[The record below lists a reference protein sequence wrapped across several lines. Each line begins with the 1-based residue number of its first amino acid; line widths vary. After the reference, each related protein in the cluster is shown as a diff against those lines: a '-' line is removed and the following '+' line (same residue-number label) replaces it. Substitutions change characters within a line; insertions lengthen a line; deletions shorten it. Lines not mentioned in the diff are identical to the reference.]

1 MSIATCSSGLCRR
14 PDPTGTGVLMRTM
27 LIMALLAAVLCTA
40 CGSVTINPIASPSG
54 KVNLADQ
61 SITETRNNVAFTVRH
76 DSLSVSNNAASDVV
90 SAFHV
95 TIDNQTDK
103 QVSYPPQVFILKDSD
118 GQQYRTVS
126 PERVRE
132 IISKDTVYLI
142 PYPYV
147 GYYYLRDQIVASQTD
162 ALSSELPFYA
172 EYHPQD
178 IFARALPEEP
188 ILEHSKVSGNIYF
201 LIDLEKTRRA
211 DLLLF
216 PDAGTVGDPLAIF
229 SFSVEK

>member
-1 MSIATCSSGLCRR
+1 
-14 PDPTGTGVLMRTM
+14 MRTTF
-27 LIMALLAAVLCTA
+27 IMAFIAAVFCTA

-54 KVNLADQ
+54 KVNLPDQ
-61 SITETRNNVAFTVRH
+61 SITERRDNVAFTVRH
-76 DSLSVSNNAASDVV
+76 DALSVSNNPMTDTV

-103 QVSYPPQVFILKDSD
+103 QVSFPPQVFVLKDSD
-118 GQQYRTVS
+118 GQQYRSIS
-126 PERVRE
+126 PDRVKE

-147 GYYYLRDQIVASQTD
+147 GYYYLRDQLVASQSD

-172 EYHPQD
+172 EYHPQN

-188 ILEHSKVSGNIYF
+188 VLERSKVSGNVYF
-201 LIDLEKTRRA
+201 LVDLAKTTRA

-216 PDAGTVGDPLAIF
+216 PDVGTTGEPLAIF

>member
-1 MSIATCSSGLCRR
+1 
-14 PDPTGTGVLMRTM
+14 MRTTF
-27 LIMALLAAVLCTA
+27 IMAFLAAVFCTA
-40 CGSVTINPIASPSG
+40 CGSVSINPIASPSG
-54 KVNLADQ
+54 KVNPTDQ

-76 DSLSVSNNAASDVV
+76 DALSVSNNPATDIV

-103 QVSYPPQVFILKDSD
+103 QVSFPPQVFVLKDSG

-126 PERVRE
+126 PERVKE

-147 GYYYLRDQIVASQTD
+147 GYYYLRDQIVASQSD

-178 IFARALPEEP
+178 IFVRALPEEP
-188 ILEHSKVSGNIYF
+188 VLEYSKVSGNVYF
-201 LIDLEKTRRA
+201 LVDLEKTERA

-216 PDAGTVGDPLAIF
+216 PDVGTTGEPLAIF